1 MFESDDYYE
10 ILGVSRNAT
19 EDEIKDAFKE
29 KAKKFHP
36 DQSDK
41 ENAEEK
47 FKVISEAYEVLSD
60 EQLRK
65 QYDRHGKKGVDQ
77 SKSRSRGGRRG
88 GGFADLGDLLEEMG
102 FGDVSDLFGGRGR
115 GGGQRSRGRG
125 RSAKGADLRMEVNLD
140 LEEAVEGTT
149 KEFEIEKNES
159 CEKCDGSG
167 SLSDD
172 GEERCRTCDGKGK
185 VSRSQG
191 FFKITETCPD
201 CRGRGVTIEDPCDE
215 CNGSGTVRRQTT
227 IEANIPA
234 GVQSGQR
241 VRVDGEGE
249 PGEKRRG
256 DLYLDINVKPH
267 DQFKRKDA
275 ELYTQ
280 VPISFVQAALGGTV
294 DVPLLGA
301 DETESLEIPEGTQSG
316 EVFVVDGQGAPR
328 LKGRGRGD
336 LHVQV
341 KVAIPT
347 DLSGEERECLE
358 EFAELR
364 GTEVQDTGQSFFD
377 GVFDAFN

>member
-10 ILGVSRNAT
+10 ILGVSRDADQN
-19 EDEIKDAFKE
+19 EIKTAFKK
-29 KAKKFHP
+29 KAKEYHP

-60 EQLRK
+60 EQMRK
-65 QYDRHGKKGVDQ
+65 QYDRHGKDGVDRA
-77 SKSRSRGGRRG
+77 KSQGRGRGRS

-115 GGGQRSRGRG
+115 GRGRGGGRG
-125 RSAKGADLRMEVNLD
+125 RSAKGSDLRMEVTLD

-149 KEFEIEKNES
+149 KEFDIEKNEP
-159 CEKCDGSG
+159 CETCDGTG

-172 GEERCRTCDGKGK
+172 GEQRCRTCDGKGK

-249 PGEKRRG
+249 PGRKRRG

-280 VPISFVQAALGGTV
+280 APISFVQAALGGTV
-294 DVPLLGA
+294 EVPLLGE
-301 DETESLEIPEGTQSG
+301 DETESLEVPAGTQSG
-316 EVFVVDGQGAPR
+316 EVFVIDGEGAPR
-328 LKGRGRGD
+328 LKGRGHGD

-347 DLSGEERECLE
+347 DLSEEERECLE
-358 EFAELR
+358 EFADLR
-364 GTEVQDTGQSFFD
+364 GTEVQNTEQSLFD